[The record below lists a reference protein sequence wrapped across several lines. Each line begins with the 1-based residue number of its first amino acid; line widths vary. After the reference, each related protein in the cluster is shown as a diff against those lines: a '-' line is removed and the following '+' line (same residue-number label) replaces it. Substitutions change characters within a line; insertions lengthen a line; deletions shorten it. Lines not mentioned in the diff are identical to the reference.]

1 MHFWVINEHKTI
13 IFFSSKC
20 GSTTIY
26 TYMKLYYNDKSK
38 KIYKN
43 PLILSKRD
51 NIEDLK
57 NYKMYKGY
65 NLIIIGRNPYH
76 KLVSGFLDK
85 YVGEIYENP
94 DNCNNFEDFVNL
106 LTKSKNI
113 VPKNIN
119 QSHFKPQTNG
129 RGFDLFNKIKK
140 NNNRCVII
148 DIKDINSVANYINLN
163 DKNIVGRER
172 SVKKKLNKDKLWNL
186 EYEELKNKKLNY
198 DNFYNDD
205 LKKKVYN
212 YYREDFDF
220 FKNLKYK

>member
-1 MHFWVINEHKTI
+1 MHFWVIKEHKTI

-26 TYMKLYYNDKSK
+26 TYMKLYYNDKSR

-43 PLILSKRD
+43 PLILNKRD

-65 NLIIIGRNPYH
+65 NLILIGRNPYH

-85 YVGEIYENP
+85 YVGGIYKNP
-94 DNCNNFEDFVNL
+94 SNCNNFEDFVNL
-106 LTKSKNI
+106 LTKNKNKI
-113 VPKNIN
+113 PKNIN
-119 QSHFKPQTNG
+119 KSHFKPQLSG
-129 RGFDLFNKIKK
+129 RGFDLFNKIKN
-140 NNNRCVII
+140 NNNRCLII
-148 DIKDINSVANYINLN
+148 DIKDIN
-163 DKNIVGRER
+163 IVGNYLNLQNKDIVARER
-172 SVKKKLNKDKLWNL
+172 IVKKELDNDNLWTL
-186 EYEELKNKKLNY
+186 KYKELKNKKLNY

-212 YYREDFDF
+212 YYKKDFEF
-220 FKNLKYK
+220 FKRLKYY